1 MPLDWSHGEEQLT
14 VYWRCLDS
22 CVYCLKLA
30 GNLIYAVKAKNI
42 NGRKYDSCCDMII
55 YISQRDRGSKVSFRN
70 RG

>member
-14 VYWRCLDS
+14 VYWRCLGS

-42 NGRKYDSCCDMII
+42 NGRKYDSW
-55 YISQRDRGSKVSFRN
+55 SFVT
-70 RG
+70 